1 MSNVLRHKSKTY
13 YQVRKVVRLVFWG
26 ALLAGVYY
34 IATHLNWVGDG
45 YCWGTMDKCYLGE
58 GK

>member
-1 MSNVLRHKSKTY
+1 MFNDSRHKSKNY
-13 YQVRKVVRLVFWG
+13 FIVRKVVRLVFWG

-45 YCWGTMDKCYLGE
+45 YCWGTMDKCYLGGE
-58 GK
+58 